1 METENKT
8 NEQETKSGN
17 KKKKRSLLQVLRDI
31 LNGKFLTEDFIVKQS
46 GLLFLIFCLIL
57 IFISNRYYCSKKLT
71 EMNNLKKELVRQQNE
86 QVNLTFQL
94 TRISRQTQIEELLK
108 GKGIEL
114 TKNNT
119 VVYEIHK

>member
-1 METENKT
+1 MKTENKK
-8 NEQETKSGN
+8 NEQDTKSKN
-17 KKKKRSLLQVLRDI
+17 KKKKRSLLQILRDL

-46 GLLFLIFCLIL
+46 GLLFLIFCLIF

-71 EMNNLKKELVRQQNE
+71 EMNNLKKELVRLQNE
-86 QVNLTFQL
+86 QVNLNFRL
-94 TRISRQTQIEELLK
+94 TKISRQAQIEELLK

-114 TKNNT
+114 TKENT